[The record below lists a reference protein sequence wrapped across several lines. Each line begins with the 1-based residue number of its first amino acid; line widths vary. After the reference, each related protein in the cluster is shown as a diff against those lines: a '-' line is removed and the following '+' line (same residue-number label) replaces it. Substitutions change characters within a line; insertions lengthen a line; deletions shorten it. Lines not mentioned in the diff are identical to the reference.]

1 MWHGVFVII
10 VSFLVC
16 ACSLVNLF
24 VLDVLWFAECPFNS
38 GYVTSYF
45 LGGKGGVG
53 WAATAV
59 VCWSCVLFFQGVCLG
74 VDHGGV
80 AIGVWLF
87 SGAFVL

>member
-1 MWHGVFVII
+1 M
-10 VSFLVC
+10 S
-16 ACSLVNLF
+16 SLC
-24 VLDVLWFAECPFNS
+24 LDNCQRTL
-38 GYVTSYF
+38 G